1 MQRNLPM
8 KQKQTR
14 RHRET
19 DSRLPRGRLGR
30 DGSGVWMQSVLYR
43 MDKQRDPTVE
53 HRELYSISCNKP

>member
-19 DSRLPRGRLGR
+19 DLRLPGGRLGR
-30 DGSGVWMQSVLYR
+30 DGSGVWMQSVMYR
-43 MDKQRDPTVE
+43 LDKQRDPTV
-53 HRELYSISCNKP
+53 

>member
-1 MQRNLPM
+1 MCNL
-8 KQKQTR
+8 KCDAKELTYET
-14 RHRET
+14 ET